1 MKRPILFFKSFIT
14 LLKHPKNMKRIT
26 LFYALVCTVWNISAQ
41 SHKDIASV
49 DSLAT
54 RVERFGTGLPQEKV
68 YLHIDNTCY
77 FVGDTIWYKAYVT
90 RSDKGW
96 LTDLSKIMYVELLTP
111 DGYLV
116 ERQQLKMEDG
126 TAHGAFTLTDSLY
139 AGYYELRAYTR
150 WMLNFGRYEHPH
162 SKYTEDMFYNKQMA
176 KDFFRDYDKLYS
188 RVFPV
193 FDHPKEAGRYAKD
206 MTLRPMRRYYKA
218 RKGKPEIDL
227 RFYPEGGH
235 LIEGTDGHVA
245 FEINDEEG
253 KHLDAELS
261 IIDSDGKEVA
271 RTRTLNRG
279 RGVFTLT
286 DMKPDEKYKARLH
299 YQGYDYEVKLPEVE
313 KEGYALHVERKDSVL
328 RMIIQGSTESK
339 EELGIQIQCNGVS
352 KAFRKLSPADMRK
365 DTVDI
370 FWASL
375 PTGVNQITVFNGEG
389 RIYAD
394 RLFFV
399 NHHDYDQPLI
409 TVEGIK
415 QEYAPF
421 EPIELR
427 MKLLRYHDADV
438 SLAVRDHATDETT
451 YDNGTMLTEMLLAS
465 EIKGLVENPGWYFEA
480 DDSLHRHALDL
491 LMMVQGWRR
500 HDWRMMAGL
509 EHTQFEF
516 LPEKIQTLS
525 GSVHQTY
532 SLLEETD
539 YGDSVY
545 IPVIDS
551 SVPIYTT
558 ARDYHLYPDM
568 YAPMAKVLTL
578 QDLYGPLIKKMKKEV
593 NVSASF
599 IQDRDIV
606 DVFQTTQKGKFY
618 MPSAVVNDNY
628 ILFLSASD
636 STKSEKYKRRIKRKG
651 FMDEQ
656 AYPKFYVKLDP
667 FFPVFPK
674 PYSYYQDAA
683 FEEKFAL
690 QDSAS
695 RESFTERKLN
705 TVTVRSKRGGL
716 RRLDHSKPALVVDA
730 YEAFNLAADYGL
742 NCGMHDWR
750 TFSRQVATA
759 FFGDMGMDR
768 HFYLQEQYDGK
779 ILDFMPEQKRESKV
793 GMSMSNAQ
801 MEKYRRLRHLDKLY
815 IYTDYVPREQGS
827 WKYSQTNQPE
837 VVIDYQ
843 LLPNDGVRPT
853 YRDRRYAAKGYSVC
867 TEFYCPDYSKKPMP
881 DVKDYRRTLY
891 WTPKVKF
898 NDKGEAVIQLYN
910 NSKKT
915 VITVEAE
922 GITTDGKPVVW
933 KSETDKTYSR

>member
-1 MKRPILFFKSFIT
+1 
-14 LLKHPKNMKRIT
+14 MKRII
-26 LFYALVCTVWNISAQ
+26 LFYALVCTVWSISAQ

-150 WMLNFGRYEHPH
+150 WMLNFGRHEHPH

-193 FDHPKEAGRYAKD
+193 FDHPKEAWRYAKD

-253 KHLDAELS
+253 KHLEAELS

-271 RTRTLNRG
+271 QTRTLNRG

-286 DMKPDEKYKARLH
+286 DMKPDDKYKARLH
-299 YQGYDYEVKLPEVE
+299 YQDYDYEVKLPEVE

-328 RMIIQGSTESK
+328 RMIIQGTTESK

-427 MKLLRYHDADV
+427 MKLLRHHDADV

-451 YDNGTMLTEMLLAS
+451 YGNGTMLTEMLLAS
-465 EIKGLVENPGWYFEA
+465 EIKGFVENPGWYFEA

-545 IPVIDS
+545 IPFIDS

-558 ARDYHLYPDM
+558 ARDYHLYPGM
-568 YAPMAKVLTL
+568 YTPMAKVLTL
-578 QDLYGPLIKKMKKEV
+578 QDLYGPLIKEMKKEV

-606 DVFQTTQKGKFY
+606 DVSQTTQKGKFY

-656 AYPKFYVKLDP
+656 AYPEFYVKLDP

-674 PYSYYQDAA
+674 PYSYYQDAT
-683 FEEKFAL
+683 FEDKIPL
-690 QDSAS
+690 QDTSSTDAFTG
-695 RESFTERKLN
+695 RELN
-705 TVTVRSKRGGL
+705 TITVRSKRGGL
-716 RRLDHSKPALVVDA
+716 RKLDHSKPALVIDA
-730 YEAFNLAADYGL
+730 YEAFNLAADHGL

-768 HFYLQEQYDGK
+768 HFYLQERYDGK
-779 ILDFMPEQKRESKV
+779 VLDFKPEHRRQSEVS
-793 GMSMSNAQ
+793 MSMSNVQ
-801 MEKYRRLRHLDKLY
+801 MGKYRRLRHLNKLY

-827 WKYSQTNQPE
+827 WKYSQTHQPD
-837 VVIDYQ
+837 VVIDYR
-843 LLPNDGVRPT
+843 LLPNDGVRPS
-853 YRDRRYAAKGYSVC
+853 YRDRRYAAKGFSLC
-867 TEFYCPDYSKKPMP
+867 TEFYSPDYSKKPLP
-881 DVKDYRRTLY
+881 DAKDYRRTLY
-891 WTPKVKF
+891 WTPKVIF
-898 NDKGEAVIQLYN
+898 DDKGEAVIHLYN

-915 VITVEAE
+915 VIAVEAE
-922 GITTDGKPVVW
+922 GITPDGKPVVW
-933 KSETDKTYSR
+933 KTDFKTP

>member
-1 MKRPILFFKSFIT
+1 
-14 LLKHPKNMKRIT
+14 MKRIT
-26 LFYALVCTVWNISAQ
+26 LFYVLVCTVWNISAQ
-41 SHKDIASV
+41 SHKDIAPV
-49 DSLAT
+49 DSLAA

-150 WMLNFGRYEHPH
+150 WMLNFGRHEHPH

-193 FDHPKEAGRYAKD
+193 FDHPKETGRYAKD

-286 DMKPDEKYKARLH
+286 DMKPDDKYKARLH
-299 YQGYDYEVKLPEVE
+299 YQDYDYEVKLPEVE

-399 NHHDYDQPLI
+399 NHHNYDQPLI

-415 QEYAPF
+415 QEYTPF
-421 EPIELR
+421 ELIELR
-427 MKLLRYHDADV
+427 MKLLRHHDADV
-438 SLAVRDHATDETT
+438 SLAIRDHATDETT

-465 EIKGLVENPGWYFEA
+465 EIKGFVETPGWYFEA

-656 AYPKFYVKLDP
+656 AYPEFYVKLDP

-674 PYSYYQDAA
+674 PYSYYQDAT
-683 FEEKFAL
+683 FEDKIPL
-690 QDSAS
+690 DT
-695 RESFTERKLN
+695 SFTDTFTGRELN

-716 RRLDHSKPALVVDA
+716 RKLDPSKPALVVDA

-742 NCGMHDWR
+742 NGGMHDWR

-768 HFYLQEQYDGK
+768 HFYLQERYDGK
-779 ILDFMPEQKRESKV
+779 VLDFKPEHRRQSEVS
-793 GMSMSNAQ
+793 MSMSNVQ
-801 MEKYRRLRHLDKLY
+801 MGKYRRLRHLDKLY

-827 WKYSQTNQPE
+827 WKYSQTHQPD
-837 VVIDYQ
+837 VVIDYR
-843 LLPNDGVRPT
+843 LLPNDGVRPS
-853 YRDRRYAAKGYSVC
+853 YRDRRYAAKGFSLC
-867 TEFYCPDYSKKPMP
+867 TEFYSPDYSKKPLP
-881 DVKDYRRTLY
+881 DAKDYRRTLY
-891 WTPKVKF
+891 WTPKVIF
-898 NDKGEAVIQLYN
+898 DDKGEAVIHLYN

-915 VITVEAE
+915 VIAVEAE
-922 GITTDGKPVVW
+922 GITPDGKPVVW
-933 KSETDKTYSR
+933 KTDFKAP

>member
-1 MKRPILFFKSFIT
+1 
-14 LLKHPKNMKRIT
+14 MKRII
-26 LFYALVCTVWNISAQ
+26 LFYALVCTVWSISAQ

-54 RVERFGTGLPQEKV
+54 HVERFGTGLPQEKV

-150 WMLNFGRYEHPH
+150 WMLNFGRHEHPH

-193 FDHPKEAGRYAKD
+193 FDHPKEAWRYAKD

-253 KHLDAELS
+253 KHLEAELS

-271 RTRTLNRG
+271 QTRTLNRG

-286 DMKPDEKYKARLH
+286 DMKPDDKYKARLH
-299 YQGYDYEVKLPEVE
+299 YQDYDYEVKLPEVE

-328 RMIIQGSTESK
+328 RMIIQGTTESK

-427 MKLLRYHDADV
+427 MKLLRHHDADV

-465 EIKGLVENPGWYFEA
+465 EIKGFVENPGWYFEA

-545 IPVIDS
+545 IPFIDS

-558 ARDYHLYPDM
+558 ARDYHLYPGM
-568 YAPMAKVLTL
+568 YTPMAKVLTL
-578 QDLYGPLIKKMKKEV
+578 QDLYGPLIKEMKKEV

-606 DVFQTTQKGKFY
+606 DVSQTTQKGKFY

-656 AYPKFYVKLDP
+656 AYPEFYVKLDP

-674 PYSYYQDAA
+674 PYSYYQDAT
-683 FEEKFAL
+683 FEDKIPL
-690 QDSAS
+690 QDTSSTDAFTG
-695 RESFTERKLN
+695 RELN
-705 TVTVRSKRGGL
+705 TITVRSKRGGL
-716 RRLDHSKPALVVDA
+716 RKLDHSKPALVIDA
-730 YEAFNLAADYGL
+730 YEAFNLAADHGL

-768 HFYLQEQYDGK
+768 HFYLQERYDGK
-779 ILDFMPEQKRESKV
+779 VLDFKPEHRRQSEVS
-793 GMSMSNAQ
+793 MSMSNVQ
-801 MEKYRRLRHLDKLY
+801 MGKYRRLRHLNKLY

-827 WKYSQTNQPE
+827 WKYSQTHQPD
-837 VVIDYQ
+837 VVIDYR
-843 LLPNDGVRPT
+843 LLPNDGVRPS
-853 YRDRRYAAKGYSVC
+853 YRDRRYAAKGFSLC
-867 TEFYCPDYSKKPMP
+867 TEFYSPDYSKKPLP
-881 DVKDYRRTLY
+881 DAKDYRRTLY
-891 WTPKVKF
+891 WTPKVIF
-898 NDKGEAVIQLYN
+898 DDKGEAVIHLYN

-915 VITVEAE
+915 VIAVEAE
-922 GITTDGKPVVW
+922 GITPDGKPVVW
-933 KSETDKTYSR
+933 KTDFKTP

>member
-1 MKRPILFFKSFIT
+1 MKKRT
-14 LLKHPKNMKRIT
+14 LIVLHYIIQ
-26 LFYALVCTVWNISAQ
+26 FSIAQISA
-41 SHKDIASV
+41 SNVYV
-49 DSLAT
+49 DSLAA

-77 FVGDTIWYKAYVT
+77 FMGDTIWYKAYVT

-162 SKYTEDMFYNKQMA
+162 SKYTEDMFYNEQMA
-176 KDFFRDYDKLYS
+176 RDFFRDYDKLYS

-193 FDHPKEAGRYAKD
+193 FDKPKEDGRYTKD
-206 MTLRPMRRYYKA
+206 MTVRPMRRYYKA

-235 LIEGTDGHVA
+235 LIAGTNGRVA
-245 FEINDEEG
+245 FEINDEEE
-253 KHLDAELS
+253 KHLEAELS
-261 IIDSDGKEVA
+261 IMDSRGKEITQ
-271 RTRTLNRG
+271 TRTLNRG

-286 DMKPDEKYKARLH
+286 DMKPNEEYKARLH
-299 YQGYDYEVKLPEVE
+299 YQGYDYEVKLPKVE

-328 RMIIQGSTESK
+328 RMIIQGATESK

-352 KAFRKLSPADMRK
+352 KAVRKLPPNATGK
-365 DTVDI
+365 DTIDI
-370 FWASL
+370 YWASL
-375 PTGVNQITVFNGEG
+375 PTGVNQITLFNAEG
-389 RIYAD
+389 RVYAD

-399 NHHDYDQPLI
+399 NHHDYDQPLVN
-409 TVEGIK
+409 VEGIK

-427 MKLLRYHDADV
+427 MKLLRHQDADI
-438 SLAVRDHATDETT
+438 SLAIRDHATDETT

-465 EIKGLVENPGWYFEA
+465 EIKGFVENPGWYFEA
-480 DDSLHRHALDL
+480 DDSLHRQALDL

-500 HDWRMMAGL
+500 HDWKMMAGT
-509 EHTQFEF
+509 EKTQFEF
-516 LPEKIQTLS
+516 LPEKIQTLC
-525 GSVHQTY
+525 GSVYKTY
-532 SLLEETD
+532 SQHVNYKTSLSKPE
-539 YGDSVY
+539 
-545 IPVIDS
+545 
-551 SVPIYTT
+551 
-558 ARDYHLYPDM
+558 
-568 YAPMAKVLTL
+568 
-578 QDLYGPLIKKMKKEV
+578 KEV
-593 NVSASF
+593 KVSASF
-599 IQDRDIV
+599 IQNDKIV
-606 DVFQTTQKGKFY
+606 EASQTTTKGNFY
-618 MPSAVVNDNY
+618 MPSAVISENY
-628 ILFLSASD
+628 ILFLNATD
-636 STKSEKYKRRIKRKG
+636 TTKSKKHRIRMRKKG

-656 AYPKFYVKLDP
+656 AYPEFYVKLNP

-716 RRLDHSKPALVVDA
+716 RKLDLGKPTLVVDA

-742 NCGMHDWR
+742 IPGMFTPR
-750 TFSRQVATA
+750 AFSRQIATA
-759 FFGDMGMDR
+759 YIGDMGMYR
-768 HFYLQEQYDGK
+768 HYYIEVRLDGK
-779 ILDFMPEQKRESKV
+779 QATTRPEYKIPHVEILSNAQ
-793 GMSMSNAQ
+793 MSMSNTR
-801 MEKYRRLRHLDKLY
+801 MKKYRRLRHLDKLY

-837 VVIDYQ
+837 VVIDYR

-867 TEFYCPDYSKKPMP
+867 TEFYSPDYSKKPMP
-881 DVKDYRRTLY
+881 DTKDYRRTLY

-898 NDKGEAVIQLYN
+898 NNKGEAVIRLYN

-915 VITVEAE
+915 VIAVEAE

-933 KSETDKTYSR
+933 KSETDKNEL

>member
-1 MKRPILFFKSFIT
+1 MKKRT
-14 LLKHPKNMKRIT
+14 LIVLHYIIQ
-26 LFYALVCTVWNISAQ
+26 FSIAQISA
-41 SHKDIASV
+41 SNVYV
-49 DSLAT
+49 DSLAA

-77 FVGDTIWYKAYVT
+77 FMGDTIWYKAYVT

-162 SKYTEDMFYNKQMA
+162 SKYTEDMFYNEQMA
-176 KDFFRDYDKLYS
+176 RDFFRDYDKLYS

-193 FDHPKEAGRYAKD
+193 FDKPKEDGRYTKD
-206 MTLRPMRRYYKA
+206 MTVRPMRRYYKA

-235 LIEGTDGHVA
+235 LIAGTNGRVA
-245 FEINDEEG
+245 FEINDEEE
-253 KHLDAELS
+253 KHLEAELS
-261 IIDSDGKEVA
+261 IMDSRGKEITQ
-271 RTRTLNRG
+271 TRTLNRG

-286 DMKPDEKYKARLH
+286 DMKPNEECKARLH
-299 YQGYDYEVKLPEVE
+299 YQGYDYEVKLPKVE

-328 RMIIQGSTESK
+328 RMIIQGATESK

-352 KAFRKLSPADMRK
+352 KAVRKLPPNATGK
-365 DTVDI
+365 DTIDI
-370 FWASL
+370 YWASL
-375 PTGVNQITVFNGEG
+375 PTGVNQITLFNAEG
-389 RIYAD
+389 RVYAD

-399 NHHDYDQPLI
+399 NHHDYDQPLVN
-409 TVEGIK
+409 VEGIK

-427 MKLLRYHDADV
+427 MKLLRHQDADI
-438 SLAVRDHATDETT
+438 SLAIRDHATDETT

-465 EIKGLVENPGWYFEA
+465 EIKGFVENPGWYFEA
-480 DDSLHRHALDL
+480 DDSLHRQALDL

-500 HDWRMMAGL
+500 HDWKMMAGT
-509 EHTQFEF
+509 EKTQFEF
-516 LPEKIQTLS
+516 LPEKIQTLC
-525 GSVHQTY
+525 GSVYKTY
-532 SLLEETD
+532 SQHVNYKTSLSKPE
-539 YGDSVY
+539 
-545 IPVIDS
+545 
-551 SVPIYTT
+551 
-558 ARDYHLYPDM
+558 
-568 YAPMAKVLTL
+568 
-578 QDLYGPLIKKMKKEV
+578 KEV
-593 NVSASF
+593 KVSASF
-599 IQDRDIV
+599 IQNDKIV
-606 DVFQTTQKGKFY
+606 EASQTTTKGNFY
-618 MPSAVVNDNY
+618 MPSAVISENY
-628 ILFLSASD
+628 ILFLNATD
-636 STKSEKYKRRIKRKG
+636 TTKSKKHRIRMRKKG

-656 AYPKFYVKLDP
+656 AYPEFYVKLNP

-716 RRLDHSKPALVVDA
+716 RKLDLGKPTLVVDA

-742 NCGMHDWR
+742 IPGMFTPR
-750 TFSRQVATA
+750 AFSRQIATA
-759 FFGDMGMDR
+759 YIGDMGMYR
-768 HFYLQEQYDGK
+768 HYYIEVRLDGK
-779 ILDFMPEQKRESKV
+779 QATTRPEYKIPHVEILSNAQ
-793 GMSMSNAQ
+793 MSMSNTR
-801 MEKYRRLRHLDKLY
+801 MKKYRRLRHLDKLY

-827 WKYSQTNQPE
+827 WKYNQTNQPE
-837 VVIDYQ
+837 VVIDYR

-867 TEFYCPDYSKKPMP
+867 TEFYSPDYSKKPMP
-881 DVKDYRRTLY
+881 DTKDYRRTLY

-898 NDKGEAVIQLYN
+898 NNKGEAVIRLYN

-915 VITVEAE
+915 VIAVEAE

-933 KSETDKTYSR
+933 KSETDKNEL

>member
-1 MKRPILFFKSFIT
+1 MNFINPRFLF
-14 LLKHPKNMKRIT
+14 LLIAIISTCNAGQAQNKKDSNQIH
-26 LFYALVCTVWNISAQ
+26 NIA
-41 SHKDIASV
+41 A
-49 DSLAT
+49 

-77 FVGDTIWYKAYVT
+77 FVGDTVWYKAYVT

-162 SKYTEDMFYNKQMA
+162 SKYTEDMFYNEQMA
-176 KDFFRDYDKLYS
+176 RDFFRDYDKLYS

-193 FDHPKEAGRYAKD
+193 FDKPKEDGRYTKD
-206 MTLRPMRRYYKA
+206 MTVRPMRRYYKA

-235 LIEGTDGHVA
+235 LIAGTNGRVA

-253 KHLDAELS
+253 KHLEAELS
-261 IIDSDGKEVA
+261 IMDSRGKEIT

-286 DMKPDEKYKARLH
+286 DMKPNEEYKARLH
-299 YQGYDYEVKLPEVE
+299 YQGYDYEVKLPKVE

-328 RMIIQGSTESK
+328 RMIIQGTNENK
-339 EELGIQIQCNGVS
+339 EVLGIQIQCNGVS
-352 KAFRKLSPADMRK
+352 KAVRKLSSGINGK
-365 DTVDI
+365 DTVDVY
-370 FWASL
+370 WASL
-375 PTGVNQITVFNGEG
+375 PTGVNQITLFNAEG

-399 NHHDYDQPLI
+399 NHHDYDQPPI
-409 TVEGIK
+409 NVEGIK

-427 MKLLRYHDADV
+427 MKLRQHHDADV

-465 EIKGLVENPGWYFEA
+465 EIKGFVENPGWYFET
-480 DDSLHRHALDL
+480 DDSLHRQALDL

-500 HDWRMMAGL
+500 HDWKMMAGTKK
-509 EHTQFEF
+509 TQFEF
-516 LPEKIQTLS
+516 LPEKIQTLC

-532 SLLEETD
+532 SLLEETN
-539 YGDSVY
+539 YYDSVY
-545 IPVIDS
+545 IAIFDTTAS
-551 SVPIYTT
+551 IYTT
-558 ARDYHLYPDM
+558 AQDYSKKRGI
-568 YAPMAKVLTL
+568 APALAKVLNL

-606 DVFQTTQKGKFY
+606 DVSQTTQNGKFY

-628 ILFLSASD
+628 VLFLSASD
-636 STKSEKYKRRIKRKG
+636 STKSEKYKRRRKRKG

-656 AYPKFYVKLDP
+656 AYPEFYVKLDP

-674 PYSYYQDAA
+674 PYSYYQDAT
-683 FEEKFAL
+683 FEEKFTL

-705 TVTVRSKRGGL
+705 AVTVRSKRGGL
-716 RRLDHSKPALVVDA
+716 RKLDHSKPALVVDA

-750 TFSRQVATA
+750 TFSRQVATV

-779 ILDFMPEQKRESKV
+779 VLDFMPEQKRESEA
-793 GMSMSNAQ
+793 GMSMSNAR
-801 MEKYRRLRHLDKLY
+801 MKKYRRLRHLDKLY

-837 VVIDYQ
+837 VVIDYR

-898 NDKGEAVIQLYN
+898 NDKGEAVIRLYN

-915 VITVEAE
+915 VIAVEAE

-933 KSETDKTYSR
+933 KSETDNTYSR

>member
-1 MKRPILFFKSFIT
+1 
-14 LLKHPKNMKRIT
+14 MKRII
-26 LFYALVCTVWNISAQ
+26 LFYALVCTVWSISAQ

-150 WMLNFGRYEHPH
+150 WMLNFGRHEHPH

-193 FDHPKEAGRYAKD
+193 FDHPKEAWRYAKD

-253 KHLDAELS
+253 KHLEAELS

-271 RTRTLNRG
+271 QTRTLNRG

-286 DMKPDEKYKARLH
+286 DMKPDDKYKARLH
-299 YQGYDYEVKLPEVE
+299 YQDYDYEVKLPEVE

-328 RMIIQGSTESK
+328 RMIIQGTTESK

-427 MKLLRYHDADV
+427 MKLLRHHDADV

-695 RESFTERKLN
+695 RESFLQ
-705 TVTVRSKRGGL
+705 
-716 RRLDHSKPALVVDA
+716 KPLKKAMIKNMA
-730 YEAFNLAADYGL
+730 KTP
-742 NCGMHDWR
+742 CRCTSGMHDWR

>member
-1 MKRPILFFKSFIT
+1 MKKRT
-14 LLKHPKNMKRIT
+14 LIVLHYIIQ
-26 LFYALVCTVWNISAQ
+26 FSIAQISA
-41 SHKDIASV
+41 SNVYV
-49 DSLAT
+49 DSLAA

-162 SKYTEDMFYNKQMA
+162 SKYTEDMFYNEQMA
-176 KDFFRDYDKLYS
+176 RDFFRDYDKLYS

-193 FDHPKEAGRYAKD
+193 FDKPKEDGRYTKD
-206 MTLRPMRRYYKA
+206 MTVRPMRRYYKA

-235 LIEGTDGHVA
+235 LIAGTNGRVA

-253 KHLDAELS
+253 KHLEAELS
-261 IIDSDGKEVA
+261 IMDSRGKEIT

-286 DMKPDEKYKARLH
+286 DMKPNEEYKARLH
-299 YQGYDYEVKLPEVE
+299 YQGYDYEVKLPKVE

-328 RMIIQGSTESK
+328 RMIIQGATESK

-352 KAFRKLSPADMRK
+352 KAVRKLSPRNNGK
-365 DTVDI
+365 DTVDVY
-370 FWASL
+370 WASL
-375 PTGVNQITVFNGEG
+375 PTGVNQITLFNAEG

-409 TVEGIK
+409 NVEGIK

-427 MKLLRYHDADV
+427 MKLLRHQDADI
-438 SLAVRDHATDETT
+438 SLAIRDHATDETT

-465 EIKGLVENPGWYFEA
+465 EIKGFVENPGWYFEA
-480 DDSLHRHALDL
+480 DDSLHRQALDL

-500 HDWRMMAGL
+500 HDWKMMAGA
-509 EHTQFEF
+509 EKTQFEF
-516 LPEKIQTLS
+516 LPEKIQTLC
-525 GSVHQTY
+525 GSVYKTHSQHVNYKT
-532 SLLEETD
+532 SLSKPE
-539 YGDSVY
+539 
-545 IPVIDS
+545 
-551 SVPIYTT
+551 
-558 ARDYHLYPDM
+558 
-568 YAPMAKVLTL
+568 
-578 QDLYGPLIKKMKKEV
+578 KEV
-593 NVSASF
+593 KVSASF
-599 IQDRDIV
+599 IQNDKIV
-606 DVFQTTQKGKFY
+606 EASQTTTKGNFY
-618 MPSAVVNDNY
+618 MPSAVISENY
-628 ILFLSASD
+628 ILFLNATD
-636 STKSEKYKRRIKRKG
+636 TTKSKKHRIRMRKKG

-656 AYPKFYVKLDP
+656 SYPEFYVKLNP

-716 RRLDHSKPALVVDA
+716 RKLDLGKPTLVVDA

-742 NCGMHDWR
+742 IPGMFTPR
-750 TFSRQVATA
+750 AFSRQIATA
-759 FFGDMGMDR
+759 YIGDMGMYR
-768 HFYLQEQYDGK
+768 HYYIEVRLDGK
-779 ILDFMPEQKRESKV
+779 QATTRPEYKIPHVEILSNAQ
-793 GMSMSNAQ
+793 MSMSNAR
-801 MEKYRRLRHLDKLY
+801 MKKYRRLRHLDKLY

-837 VVIDYQ
+837 VVIDYR

-867 TEFYCPDYSKKPMP
+867 TEFYSPDYSKKPMP
-881 DVKDYRRTLY
+881 DTKDYRRTLY

-898 NDKGEAVIQLYN
+898 NNKGEAVIRLYN

-915 VITVEAE
+915 VIAVEAE
-922 GITTDGKPVVW
+922 GIITDGKPVVW
-933 KSETDKTYSR
+933 KSETDNTYPR

>member
-1 MKRPILFFKSFIT
+1 MRLPRLKTQKMYIKILSSF
-14 LLKHPKNMKRIT
+14 LSIT
-26 LFYALVCTVWNISAQ
+26 LFCNKGHTQTIS
-41 SHKDIASV
+41 KIDT
-49 DSLAT
+49 LAA
-54 RVERFGTGLPQEKV
+54 RVERFGTGLPQEKA

-150 WMLNFGRYEHPH
+150 WMLNFGRHEHPH
-162 SKYTEDMFYNKQMA
+162 SKYTENMFYNKQMA

-193 FDHPKEAGRYAKD
+193 FDHPKETGRYAKD

-271 RTRTLNRG
+271 QTRTLNRG

-286 DMKPDEKYKARLH
+286 DMKPDDKYKARLH
-299 YQGYDYEVKLPEVE
+299 YQDYDYEVKLPEVE

-328 RMIIQGSTESK
+328 RMIIQGTTESK

-399 NHHDYDQPLI
+399 NHHDYNQPLI

-415 QEYAPF
+415 QEYTPF
-421 EPIELR
+421 ELIELR
-427 MKLLRYHDADV
+427 MKLLRHHDADV
-438 SLAVRDHATDETT
+438 SLAIRDHATDETT

-465 EIKGLVENPGWYFEA
+465 EIKGFVENPGWYFEA

-545 IPVIDS
+545 IPFIDS

-636 STKSEKYKRRIKRKG
+636 STKSEKYKRRIKKKG

-656 AYPKFYVKLDP
+656 AYPEFYVKLDP

-683 FEEKFAL
+683 FEDKIPL
-690 QDSAS
+690 QDTSSTDAFTG
-695 RESFTERKLN
+695 RELN

-716 RRLDHSKPALVVDA
+716 RKLDPSKPALVVDA

-742 NCGMHDWR
+742 NGGMHDWR

-768 HFYLQEQYDGK
+768 HFYLQERYDGK
-779 ILDFMPEQKRESKV
+779 ELDFKPEHRRQSEVS
-793 GMSMSNAQ
+793 MSMSNVQ
-801 MEKYRRLRHLDKLY
+801 MGKYRRLRHLDKLY

-827 WKYSQTNQPE
+827 WKYSQTHQPD
-837 VVIDYQ
+837 VVIDYR
-843 LLPNDGVRPT
+843 LLPNDGVRPS
-853 YRDRRYAAKGYSVC
+853 YRDRRYAAKGFSLC
-867 TEFYCPDYSKKPMP
+867 TEFYSPDYSKKPLP
-881 DVKDYRRTLY
+881 DAKDYRRTLY
-891 WTPKVKF
+891 WTPKVIF
-898 NDKGEAVIQLYN
+898 DDKGEAVIHLYN

-915 VITVEAE
+915 VIAVEAE
-922 GITTDGKPVVW
+922 GITPDGKPVVW
-933 KSETDKTYSR
+933 KTDFKAP

>member
-1 MKRPILFFKSFIT
+1 MKKRT
-14 LLKHPKNMKRIT
+14 LIVLHYIIQ
-26 LFYALVCTVWNISAQ
+26 FSIAQISA
-41 SHKDIASV
+41 SNVYV
-49 DSLAT
+49 DSLAA

-162 SKYTEDMFYNKQMA
+162 SKYTEDMFYNEQMA
-176 KDFFRDYDKLYS
+176 RDFFRDYDKLYS

-193 FDHPKEAGRYAKD
+193 FDKPKEDGRYTKD
-206 MTLRPMRRYYKA
+206 MTVRPMRRYYKA

-235 LIEGTDGHVA
+235 LIAGTNGRVA

-253 KHLDAELS
+253 KHLEAELS
-261 IIDSDGKEVA
+261 IMDSRGKEIT

-286 DMKPDEKYKARLH
+286 DMKPNEEYKARLH
-299 YQGYDYEVKLPEVE
+299 YQGYDYEVKLPKVE

-328 RMIIQGSTESK
+328 RMIIQGATESK

-352 KAFRKLSPADMRK
+352 KAVRKLSPRNNGK
-365 DTVDI
+365 DTVDVY
-370 FWASL
+370 WASL
-375 PTGVNQITVFNGEG
+375 PTGVNQITLFNAEG

-409 TVEGIK
+409 NVEGIK

-427 MKLLRYHDADV
+427 MKLLRHQDADI
-438 SLAVRDHATDETT
+438 SLAIRDHATDETT

-465 EIKGLVENPGWYFEA
+465 EIKGFVENPGWYFEA
-480 DDSLHRHALDL
+480 DDSLHRQALDL

-500 HDWRMMAGL
+500 HDWKMMAGA
-509 EHTQFEF
+509 EKTQFEF
-516 LPEKIQTLS
+516 LPEKIQTLC
-525 GSVHQTY
+525 GSVYKTHSQHVNYKT
-532 SLLEETD
+532 SLSKPE
-539 YGDSVY
+539 
-545 IPVIDS
+545 
-551 SVPIYTT
+551 
-558 ARDYHLYPDM
+558 
-568 YAPMAKVLTL
+568 
-578 QDLYGPLIKKMKKEV
+578 KEV
-593 NVSASF
+593 KVSASF
-599 IQDRDIV
+599 IQNDKIV
-606 DVFQTTQKGKFY
+606 EASQTTTKGNFY
-618 MPSAVVNDNY
+618 MPSAVISENY
-628 ILFLSASD
+628 ILFLNATD
-636 STKSEKYKRRIKRKG
+636 TTKSKKHRIRMRKKG

-656 AYPKFYVKLDP
+656 SYPEFYVKLNP

-716 RRLDHSKPALVVDA
+716 RKLDLGKPTLVVDA

-742 NCGMHDWR
+742 IPGMFTPR
-750 TFSRQVATA
+750 AFSRQIATA
-759 FFGDMGMDR
+759 YIGDMGMYR
-768 HFYLQEQYDGK
+768 HYYIEVRLDGK
-779 ILDFMPEQKRESKV
+779 QATTRPEYKIPHVEILSNAQ
-793 GMSMSNAQ
+793 MSMSNAR
-801 MEKYRRLRHLDKLY
+801 MKKYRRLRHLDKLY

-837 VVIDYQ
+837 VVIDYR

-867 TEFYCPDYSKKPMP
+867 TEFYSPDYSKKPMP
-881 DVKDYRRTLY
+881 DTKDYRRTLY

-898 NDKGEAVIQLYN
+898 NNKGEAVIRLYN

-915 VITVEAE
+915 VIAVEAE
-922 GITTDGKPVVW
+922 GIITDGKPVVW
-933 KSETDKTYSR
+933 KSETDKNEL

>member
-1 MKRPILFFKSFIT
+1 MKKRT
-14 LLKHPKNMKRIT
+14 LIVLHYIIQ
-26 LFYALVCTVWNISAQ
+26 FSIAQISA
-41 SHKDIASV
+41 SNVYV
-49 DSLAT
+49 DSLAA

-77 FVGDTIWYKAYVT
+77 FMGDTIWYKAYVT

-162 SKYTEDMFYNKQMA
+162 SKYTEDMFYNEQMA
-176 KDFFRDYDKLYS
+176 RDFFRDYDKLYS

-193 FDHPKEAGRYAKD
+193 FDKPKEDGRYTKD
-206 MTLRPMRRYYKA
+206 MTVRPMRRYYKA

-235 LIEGTDGHVA
+235 LIAGTNGRVA

-253 KHLDAELS
+253 KHLEAELS
-261 IIDSDGKEVA
+261 IMDSRGKEIT

-286 DMKPDEKYKARLH
+286 DMKPNEEYKARLH
-299 YQGYDYEVKLPEVE
+299 YQGYDYEVKLPKVE

-328 RMIIQGSTESK
+328 RMIIQGATESK

-352 KAFRKLSPADMRK
+352 KAVRKLPPNATGK
-365 DTVDI
+365 DTIDI
-370 FWASL
+370 YWASL
-375 PTGVNQITVFNGEG
+375 PTGVNQITLFNAEG
-389 RIYAD
+389 RVYAD

-399 NHHDYDQPLI
+399 NHHDYDQPLVN
-409 TVEGIK
+409 VEGIK

-427 MKLLRYHDADV
+427 MKLLRHHDADV
-438 SLAVRDHATDETT
+438 SLTVRDHATDETT

-465 EIKGLVENPGWYFEA
+465 EIKGFVENPGWYFEA
-480 DDSLHRHALDL
+480 DDSLHRQALDL

-500 HDWRMMAGL
+500 HDWKMMAGA
-509 EHTQFEF
+509 EKTQFEF
-516 LPEKIQTLS
+516 LPEKIQTLC
-525 GSVHQTY
+525 GSVYKTHSQHVNYKT
-532 SLLEETD
+532 SLSKPE
-539 YGDSVY
+539 
-545 IPVIDS
+545 
-551 SVPIYTT
+551 
-558 ARDYHLYPDM
+558 
-568 YAPMAKVLTL
+568 
-578 QDLYGPLIKKMKKEV
+578 KEV
-593 NVSASF
+593 KVSASF
-599 IQDRDIV
+599 IQNDKIV
-606 DVFQTTQKGKFY
+606 EASQTTTKGNFY
-618 MPSAVVNDNY
+618 MPSAVISENY
-628 ILFLSASD
+628 ILFLNATD
-636 STKSEKYKRRIKRKG
+636 TTKSKKHRIRMRKKG

-656 AYPKFYVKLDP
+656 AYPEFYVKLNP

-674 PYSYYQDAA
+674 PYCYYRDAA
-683 FEEKFAL
+683 FEEKFPI
-690 QDSAS
+690 QDSISADS
-695 RESFTERKLN
+695 STDRILN
-705 TVTVRSKRGGL
+705 TIIVRSKRGGL
-716 RRLDHSKPALVVDA
+716 RKLDLGKPTLVIDA

-742 NCGMHDWR
+742 IPGMFTPR
-750 TFSRQVATA
+750 AFSRQIATA
-759 FFGDMGMDR
+759 YIGDMGMYR
-768 HFYLQEQYDGK
+768 HYYIEVRLDGK
-779 ILDFMPEQKRESKV
+779 QATTRPEYKIPHVEILSNAQ
-793 GMSMSNAQ
+793 MSMSNAQ
-801 MEKYRRLRHLDKLY
+801 MKKYHRLRHLDKLY

-827 WKYSQTNQPE
+827 WKYSQANQPE
-837 VVIDYQ
+837 VVIDYR

-867 TEFYCPDYSKKPMP
+867 TEFYSPDYSKKPMP
-881 DVKDYRRTLY
+881 DAKDYRRTLY

-898 NDKGEAVIQLYN
+898 NNKGEAVIRLYN

-915 VITVEAE
+915 VIAVEAE

-933 KSETDKTYSR
+933 KSETDKNEL

>member
-1 MKRPILFFKSFIT
+1 
-14 LLKHPKNMKRIT
+14 MKRII
-26 LFYALVCTVWNISAQ
+26 LFYALVCTVWSISAQ

-150 WMLNFGRYEHPH
+150 WMLNFGRHEHPH

-193 FDHPKEAGRYAKD
+193 FDHPKEAWRYAKD

-253 KHLDAELS
+253 KHLEAELS

-271 RTRTLNRG
+271 QTRTLNRG

-286 DMKPDEKYKARLH
+286 DMKPDDKYKARLH
-299 YQGYDYEVKLPEVE
+299 YQDYDYEVKLPEVE

-328 RMIIQGSTESK
+328 RMIIQGTTESK

-427 MKLLRYHDADV
+427 MKLLRHHDADV

-465 EIKGLVENPGWYFEA
+465 EIKGFVENPGWYFEA

-532 SLLEETD
+532 SLLKETD

-545 IPVIDS
+545 IPFIDS

-558 ARDYHLYPDM
+558 ARDYHLYPGM
-568 YAPMAKVLTL
+568 YTPMAKVLTL
-578 QDLYGPLIKKMKKEV
+578 QDLYGPLIKEMKKEV

-606 DVFQTTQKGKFY
+606 DVSQTTQKGKFY

-656 AYPKFYVKLDP
+656 AYPEFYVKLDP

-674 PYSYYQDAA
+674 PYSYYQDAT
-683 FEEKFAL
+683 FEDKIPL
-690 QDSAS
+690 QDTSSTDAFTG
-695 RESFTERKLN
+695 RELN
-705 TVTVRSKRGGL
+705 TITVRSKRGGL
-716 RRLDHSKPALVVDA
+716 RKLDHSKPALVIDA
-730 YEAFNLAADYGL
+730 YEAFNLAADHGL

-768 HFYLQEQYDGK
+768 HFYLQERYDGK
-779 ILDFMPEQKRESKV
+779 VLDFKPEHRRQSEVS
-793 GMSMSNAQ
+793 MSMSNVQ
-801 MEKYRRLRHLDKLY
+801 MGKYRRLRHLNKLY

-827 WKYSQTNQPE
+827 WKYSQTHQPD
-837 VVIDYQ
+837 VVIDYR
-843 LLPNDGVRPT
+843 LLPNDGVRPS
-853 YRDRRYAAKGYSVC
+853 YRDRRYAAKGFSLC
-867 TEFYCPDYSKKPMP
+867 TEFYSPDYSKKPLP
-881 DVKDYRRTLY
+881 DAKDYRRTLY
-891 WTPKVKF
+891 WTPKVIF
-898 NDKGEAVIQLYN
+898 DDKGEAVIHLYN

-915 VITVEAE
+915 VIAVEAE
-922 GITTDGKPVVW
+922 GITPDGKPVVW
-933 KSETDKTYSR
+933 KTDFKTP

>member
-1 MKRPILFFKSFIT
+1 
-14 LLKHPKNMKRIT
+14 MKRIT

-49 DSLAT
+49 DSLAA
-54 RVERFGTGLPQEKV
+54 RVERFGTGLPQEKA

-116 ERQQLKMEDG
+116 ERQQLRMEDG

-150 WMLNFGRYEHPH
+150 WMLNFGRHEHPH

-193 FDHPKEAGRYAKD
+193 FDHPKESGRYPKD

-299 YQGYDYEVKLPEVE
+299 YQGYDYEVKLPEAE

-409 TVEGIK
+409 NIEGIK
-415 QEYAPF
+415 QEYTPF
-421 EPIELR
+421 ELIELR
-427 MKLLRYHDADV
+427 MKLFRHHDADV

-451 YDNGTMLTEMLLAS
+451 YDNGTILTEMLLAS
-465 EIKGLVENPGWYFEA
+465 EIKGFVENPGWYFEA

-545 IPVIDS
+545 IPFIDS

-568 YAPMAKVLTL
+568 YTPVAKVLTL
-578 QDLYGPLIKKMKKEV
+578 QDLYGPLIKEMKKEV

-606 DVFQTTQKGKFY
+606 DVSQTTQKGKFY

-636 STKSEKYKRRIKRKG
+636 STKSEKYKRRIKKKG

-656 AYPKFYVKLDP
+656 AYPEFYVKLDP

-674 PYSYYQDAA
+674 PYSYYQDATFEDKIPLDTSSTDA
-683 FEEKFAL
+683 FTG
-690 QDSAS
+690 
-695 RESFTERKLN
+695 RELN

-716 RRLDHSKPALVVDA
+716 RKLDPSKPALVVDA

-742 NCGMHDWR
+742 NGGMHDWR

-768 HFYLQEQYDGK
+768 HFYLQERYDGK
-779 ILDFMPEQKRESKV
+779 VLDFKPEHRRQSEVS
-793 GMSMSNAQ
+793 MSMSNVQ
-801 MEKYRRLRHLDKLY
+801 MGKYRRLRHLNKLY

-827 WKYSQTNQPE
+827 WKYSQTHQPD
-837 VVIDYQ
+837 VVIDYR
-843 LLPNDGVRPT
+843 LLPNDGVRPS
-853 YRDRRYAAKGYSVC
+853 YRDRRYAAKGFSLC
-867 TEFYCPDYSKKPMP
+867 TEFYSPDYSKKPLP
-881 DVKDYRRTLY
+881 DAKDYRRTLY
-891 WTPKVKF
+891 WTPKVIF
-898 NDKGEAVIQLYN
+898 DDKGEAVIHLYN

-915 VITVEAE
+915 VIAVEAE
-922 GITTDGKPVVW
+922 GITPDGKPVVW
-933 KSETDKTYSR
+933 KTDFKAP

>member
-1 MKRPILFFKSFIT
+1 
-14 LLKHPKNMKRIT
+14 MKRIT

-54 RVERFGTGLPQEKV
+54 RVKRFGTGLPQEKV

-90 RSDKGW
+90 RSDKGR

-150 WMLNFGRYEHPH
+150 WMLNFGRHEHPH

-193 FDHPKEAGRYAKD
+193 FDHPKESGRYPKD

-235 LIEGTDGHVA
+235 LIEGTDGHVV

-261 IIDSDGKEVA
+261 IIDSDGKEIT
-271 RTRTLNRG
+271 RTRILNRG

-286 DMKPDEKYKARLH
+286 DMKPNEEYKARLH

-409 TVEGIK
+409 NIEGIK
-415 QEYAPF
+415 QEYTPF
-421 EPIELR
+421 ELIELR
-427 MKLLRYHDADV
+427 MKLLRHHDADV
-438 SLAVRDHATDETT
+438 SLAIRDHATDETT

-465 EIKGLVENPGWYFEA
+465 EIKGFVENPGWYFEA
-480 DDSLHRHALDL
+480 DDSLHLHALDL

-545 IPVIDS
+545 IPFIDS

-578 QDLYGPLIKKMKKEV
+578 QDLYGPLIKEMKKEV

-656 AYPKFYVKLDP
+656 AYPEFYVKLDP

-674 PYSYYQDAA
+674 PYSYYQDAT
-683 FEEKFAL
+683 FEDKIPL
-690 QDSAS
+690 DT
-695 RESFTERKLN
+695 SFTDAFTGRELN

-716 RRLDHSKPALVVDA
+716 RKLDSSKPALVVDA

-742 NCGMHDWR
+742 NGGMHDWR

-768 HFYLQEQYDGK
+768 HFYLQERYDGK
-779 ILDFMPEQKRESKV
+779 VLDFKPEHRRQSEVS
-793 GMSMSNAQ
+793 MSMSNVQ
-801 MEKYRRLRHLDKLY
+801 MGKYRRLRHLNKLY

-827 WKYSQTNQPE
+827 WKYSQTHQPD
-837 VVIDYQ
+837 VVIDYR
-843 LLPNDGVRPT
+843 LLPNDGVRPS
-853 YRDRRYAAKGYSVC
+853 YRDRRYAAKGFSLY
-867 TEFYCPDYSKKPMP
+867 TEFYSPDYSKKPLP
-881 DVKDYRRTLY
+881 DAKDYRRTLY
-891 WTPKVKF
+891 WTPKVIF
-898 NDKGEAVIQLYN
+898 DDKGEAVIHLYN

-915 VITVEAE
+915 VIAVEAE
-922 GITTDGKPVVW
+922 GITPDGKPVVW
-933 KSETDKTYSR
+933 KTDFKAP

>member
-1 MKRPILFFKSFIT
+1 
-14 LLKHPKNMKRIT
+14 
-26 LFYALVCTVWNISAQ
+26 
-41 SHKDIASV
+41 
-49 DSLAT
+49 
-54 RVERFGTGLPQEKV
+54 
-68 YLHIDNTCY
+68 
-77 FVGDTIWYKAYVT
+77 
-90 RSDKGW
+90 
-96 LTDLSKIMYVELLTP
+96 
-111 DGYLV
+111 
-116 ERQQLKMEDG
+116 
-126 TAHGAFTLTDSLY
+126 
-139 AGYYELRAYTR
+139 
-150 WMLNFGRYEHPH
+150 
-162 SKYTEDMFYNKQMA
+162 
-176 KDFFRDYDKLYS
+176 
-188 RVFPV
+188 
-193 FDHPKEAGRYAKD
+193 
-206 MTLRPMRRYYKA
+206 
-218 RKGKPEIDL
+218 
-227 RFYPEGGH
+227 
-235 LIEGTDGHVA
+235 
-245 FEINDEEG
+245 
-253 KHLDAELS
+253 
-261 IIDSDGKEVA
+261 
-271 RTRTLNRG
+271 
-279 RGVFTLT
+279 
-286 DMKPDEKYKARLH
+286 
-299 YQGYDYEVKLPEVE
+299 
-313 KEGYALHVERKDSVL
+313 
-328 RMIIQGSTESK
+328 
-339 EELGIQIQCNGVS
+339 
-352 KAFRKLSPADMRK
+352 
-365 DTVDI
+365 
-370 FWASL
+370 
-375 PTGVNQITVFNGEG
+375 
-389 RIYAD
+389 
-394 RLFFV
+394 
-399 NHHDYDQPLI
+399 
-409 TVEGIK
+409 
-415 QEYAPF
+415 
-421 EPIELR
+421 
-427 MKLLRYHDADV
+427 
-438 SLAVRDHATDETT
+438 
-451 YDNGTMLTEMLLAS
+451 
-465 EIKGLVENPGWYFEA
+465 
-480 DDSLHRHALDL
+480 
-491 LMMVQGWRR
+491 
-500 HDWRMMAGL
+500 
-509 EHTQFEF
+509 
-516 LPEKIQTLS
+516 
-525 GSVHQTY
+525 
-532 SLLEETD
+532 
-539 YGDSVY
+539 
-545 IPVIDS
+545 
-551 SVPIYTT
+551 
-558 ARDYHLYPDM
+558 
-568 YAPMAKVLTL
+568 
-578 QDLYGPLIKKMKKEV
+578 
-593 NVSASF
+593 
-599 IQDRDIV
+599 
-606 DVFQTTQKGKFY
+606 

>member
-1 MKRPILFFKSFIT
+1 
-14 LLKHPKNMKRIT
+14 MKRIT

-193 FDHPKEAGRYAKD
+193 FDHPKKAGRYAKD

-286 DMKPDEKYKARLH
+286 DMKPDDKYKARLH

-328 RMIIQGSTESK
+328 RMIIQGTTESK

-409 TVEGIK
+409 NVEGIK

-427 MKLLRYHDADV
+427 MKLLRHHDADV

-465 EIKGLVENPGWYFEA
+465 EIKGFVENPGWYFEA
-480 DDSLHRHALDL
+480 DDSLHLHALDL

-500 HDWRMMAGL
+500 HDWHMMAGL

-545 IPVIDS
+545 IPFIDS

-578 QDLYGPLIKKMKKEV
+578 QDLYGPLIKEMKKEV

-606 DVFQTTQKGKFY
+606 DVSQTTQKGKFY

-636 STKSEKYKRRIKRKG
+636 STKSEKYKRRIKKKG

-656 AYPKFYVKLDP
+656 AYPEFYVKLDP

-674 PYSYYQDAA
+674 PYSYYQDATFEDKIPLDTSSTDA
-683 FEEKFAL
+683 FTG
-690 QDSAS
+690 
-695 RESFTERKLN
+695 RELN

-716 RRLDHSKPALVVDA
+716 RKLDPSKPALVVDA

-742 NCGMHDWR
+742 NGGMHDWR

-768 HFYLQEQYDGK
+768 HFYLQERYDGK
-779 ILDFMPEQKRESKV
+779 VLDFKPEHRRQSEVS
-793 GMSMSNAQ
+793 MSMSNVQ
-801 MEKYRRLRHLDKLY
+801 MGKYRRLRHLNKLY

-827 WKYSQTNQPE
+827 WKYSQTHQPD
-837 VVIDYQ
+837 VVIDYR
-843 LLPNDGVRPT
+843 LLPNDGVRPS
-853 YRDRRYAAKGYSVC
+853 YRDRRYAAKGFSLC
-867 TEFYCPDYSKKPMP
+867 TEFYSPDYSKKPLP
-881 DVKDYRRTLY
+881 DAKDYRRTLY
-891 WTPKVKF
+891 WTPKVIF
-898 NDKGEAVIQLYN
+898 DDKGEAVIHLYN

-915 VITVEAE
+915 VIAVEAE
-922 GITTDGKPVVW
+922 GITPDGKPVVW
-933 KSETDKTYSR
+933 KTDFKAP

>member
-1 MKRPILFFKSFIT
+1 
-14 LLKHPKNMKRIT
+14 MKRIT

-49 DSLAT
+49 DFLAT
-54 RVERFGTGLPQEKV
+54 RVERFGTGLPQEKA

-193 FDHPKEAGRYAKD
+193 FDHPKEAWRYAKD

-253 KHLDAELS
+253 KHLEAELS

-286 DMKPDEKYKARLH
+286 DMKPDDKYKARLH
-299 YQGYDYEVKLPEVE
+299 YQDYDYEVKLPEVE

-409 TVEGIK
+409 NIEGIK
-415 QEYAPF
+415 QEYTPF
-421 EPIELR
+421 ELIELR
-427 MKLLRYHDADV
+427 MKLFRHHDADV
-438 SLAVRDHATDETT
+438 SLAIRDHATDETT

-465 EIKGLVENPGWYFEA
+465 EIKGFVENPGWYFEA

-545 IPVIDS
+545 IPFIDS

-558 ARDYHLYPDM
+558 ARDYHLYPGM
-568 YAPMAKVLTL
+568 YTPMAKVLTL
-578 QDLYGPLIKKMKKEV
+578 QDLYGPLIKEMKKEV
-593 NVSASF
+593 NVFASF

-606 DVFQTTQKGKFY
+606 DVSQTTQKGKFY

-636 STKSEKYKRRIKRKG
+636 STKSEKYKRRIKKKG

-656 AYPKFYVKLDP
+656 AYPEFYVKLDP

-683 FEEKFAL
+683 FEDKIPL
-690 QDSAS
+690 QDTSSTDAFTG
-695 RESFTERKLN
+695 RELN

-716 RRLDHSKPALVVDA
+716 RKLDPSKPALVVDA

-742 NCGMHDWR
+742 NGGMHDWR

-768 HFYLQEQYDGK
+768 HFYLQERYDGK
-779 ILDFMPEQKRESKV
+779 VLDFKPEHRRQSEVS
-793 GMSMSNAQ
+793 MSMSNVQ
-801 MEKYRRLRHLDKLY
+801 MGKYRCLRHLNKLY

-827 WKYSQTNQPE
+827 WKYSQTHQPD
-837 VVIDYQ
+837 VVIDYR
-843 LLPNDGVRPT
+843 LLPNDGVRPS
-853 YRDRRYAAKGYSVC
+853 YRDRRYAAKGFSLC
-867 TEFYCPDYSKKPMP
+867 TEFYSPDYSKKPLP
-881 DVKDYRRTLY
+881 DAKDYRRTLY
-891 WTPKVKF
+891 WTPKVIF
-898 NDKGEAVIQLYN
+898 DDKGEAVIHLYN

-915 VITVEAE
+915 VIAVEAE
-922 GITTDGKPVVW
+922 GITPDGKPVVW
-933 KSETDKTYSR
+933 KTDFKAP

>member
-1 MKRPILFFKSFIT
+1 
-14 LLKHPKNMKRIT
+14 MKRIT

-49 DSLAT
+49 DFLAT
-54 RVERFGTGLPQEKV
+54 RVERFGTGLPQEKA

-193 FDHPKEAGRYAKD
+193 FDHPKKAGRYAKD

-253 KHLDAELS
+253 QHLDTELS

-328 RMIIQGSTESK
+328 RMIIQGTTESK

-352 KAFRKLSPADMRK
+352 NAFRKLSPADMRK

-409 TVEGIK
+409 NIEGIK
-415 QEYAPF
+415 QEYTPF
-421 EPIELR
+421 ELIELR
-427 MKLLRYHDADV
+427 MKLFRHHDADV
-438 SLAVRDHATDETT
+438 SLAIRDHATDETT

-465 EIKGLVENPGWYFEA
+465 EIKGFVENPG
-480 DDSLHRHALDL
+480 
-491 LMMVQGWRR
+491 
-500 HDWRMMAGL
+500 
-509 EHTQFEF
+509 
-516 LPEKIQTLS
+516 
-525 GSVHQTY
+525 
-532 SLLEETD
+532 
-539 YGDSVY
+539 
-545 IPVIDS
+545 
-551 SVPIYTT
+551 
-558 ARDYHLYPDM
+558 
-568 YAPMAKVLTL
+568 
-578 QDLYGPLIKKMKKEV
+578 
-593 NVSASF
+593 
-599 IQDRDIV
+599 
-606 DVFQTTQKGKFY
+606 
-618 MPSAVVNDNY
+618 
-628 ILFLSASD
+628 
-636 STKSEKYKRRIKRKG
+636 
-651 FMDEQ
+651 
-656 AYPKFYVKLDP
+656 
-667 FFPVFPK
+667 
-674 PYSYYQDAA
+674 
-683 FEEKFAL
+683 
-690 QDSAS
+690 
-695 RESFTERKLN
+695 
-705 TVTVRSKRGGL
+705 
-716 RRLDHSKPALVVDA
+716 
-730 YEAFNLAADYGL
+730 
-742 NCGMHDWR
+742 
-750 TFSRQVATA
+750 
-759 FFGDMGMDR
+759 
-768 HFYLQEQYDGK
+768 
-779 ILDFMPEQKRESKV
+779 
-793 GMSMSNAQ
+793 
-801 MEKYRRLRHLDKLY
+801 
-815 IYTDYVPREQGS
+815 
-827 WKYSQTNQPE
+827 
-837 VVIDYQ
+837 
-843 LLPNDGVRPT
+843 
-853 YRDRRYAAKGYSVC
+853 
-867 TEFYCPDYSKKPMP
+867 
-881 DVKDYRRTLY
+881 
-891 WTPKVKF
+891 
-898 NDKGEAVIQLYN
+898 
-910 NSKKT
+910 
-915 VITVEAE
+915 
-922 GITTDGKPVVW
+922 
-933 KSETDKTYSR
+933 

>member
-1 MKRPILFFKSFIT
+1 
-14 LLKHPKNMKRIT
+14 MKRIT

-150 WMLNFGRYEHPH
+150 WMLNFGRHEHPH

-193 FDHPKEAGRYAKD
+193 FDHPKEAWRYAKD

-253 KHLDAELS
+253 KHLEAELS

-271 RTRTLNRG
+271 QTRTLNRG

-286 DMKPDEKYKARLH
+286 DMKPDDKYKARLH
-299 YQGYDYEVKLPEVE
+299 YQDYDYEVKLPEVE

-328 RMIIQGSTESK
+328 RMIIQGTTESK

-427 MKLLRYHDADV
+427 MKLLRHHDADV

-465 EIKGLVENPGWYFEA
+465 EIKGFVENPGWYFEA

-539 YGDSVY
+539 YGDYVY
-545 IPVIDS
+545 IPLIADTT
-551 SVPIYTT
+551 PIYTT
-558 ARDYHLYPDM
+558 APDYHKQSIMEKKVVDPAL
-568 YAPMAKVLTL
+568 AKVLTL
-578 QDLYGPLIKKMKKEV
+578 QDLYGPFIKKMEKEV

-618 MPSAVVNDNY
+618 MPSAVVNDRY

-636 STKSEKYKRRIKRKG
+636 STKSEKYRRRIKRKG

-656 AYPKFYVKLDP
+656 AYPEFYVKLDP

-674 PYSYYQDAA
+674 PYGYYQDAT
-683 FEEKFAL
+683 FEEKIPL
-690 QDSAS
+690 QDTSDADAFTG
-695 RESFTERKLN
+695 RELN

-716 RRLDHSKPALVVDA
+716 RKLDPSKPALVVDA

-742 NCGMHDWR
+742 NGGMHDWR

-768 HFYLQEQYDGK
+768 HFYLQERYDGK
-779 ILDFMPEQKRESKV
+779 VLDFKPEHRRESEA
-793 GMSMSNAQ
+793 GASMSNVQ
-801 MEKYRRLRHLDKLY
+801 MGKYRRLRHLNKLY

-827 WKYSQTNQPE
+827 WKYSQTHQPD
-837 VVIDYQ
+837 VVIDYR
-843 LLPNDGVRPT
+843 LLPNDGVRPS
-853 YRDRRYAAKGYSVC
+853 YRDRRYAAKGFSLG
-867 TEFYCPDYSKKPMP
+867 TEFYSPDYSKKPLP
-881 DVKDYRRTLY
+881 DAKDYRRTLY

-898 NDKGEAVIQLYN
+898 DDKGEAVIRLYN

-915 VITVEAE
+915 VIAVEAE
-922 GITTDGKPVVW
+922 GITPDGQPAVW
-933 KSETDKTYSR
+933 KTGSKVP

>member
-1 MKRPILFFKSFIT
+1 MKRNVLIILWCIQA
-14 LLKHPKNMKRIT
+14 I
-26 LFYALVCTVWNISAQ
+26 VGGAQ
-41 SHKDIASV
+41 TYGT
-49 DSLAT
+49 DSLAA

-77 FVGDTIWYKAYVT
+77 FVGDTVWYKAYVT
-90 RSDKGW
+90 RSDRGW
-96 LTDLSKIMYVELLTP
+96 LTDLSRIMYVELLTP

-193 FDHPKEAGRYAKD
+193 FDKPKEDGRYPKD
-206 MTLRPMRRYYKA
+206 MTMRPMRRYYKS
-218 RKGKPEIDL
+218 RKGKPGIDL

-235 LIEGTDGHVA
+235 LIAGTNGRVA

-253 KHLDAELS
+253 KHLEAELS
-261 IIDSDGKEVA
+261 IINDKGQEI
-271 RTRTLNRG
+271 TRAQTINRG
-279 RGVFTLT
+279 RGMFLL
-286 DMKPDEKYKARLH
+286 PDISLSGKYTARLH
-299 YQGYDYEVKLPEVE
+299 HQGYDYEVKLPEVE
-313 KEGYALHVERKDSVL
+313 KEGYALHVERKDSML
-328 RMIIQGSTESK
+328 RMIIQGTTENK

-352 KAFRKLSPADMRK
+352 KAFRKFPSNATGK
-365 DTVDI
+365 DTIDVH
-370 FWASL
+370 WASL
-375 PTGVNQITVFNGEG
+375 PTGVNQITLFNAEG

-399 NHHDYDQPLI
+399 NHHDYDTALI
-409 TVEGIK
+409 AVEGIK

-421 EPIELR
+421 ESIEFG
-427 MKLLRYHDADV
+427 MKLLRHHDADI
-438 SLAVRDHATDETT
+438 SLAVRDHSTDETT
-451 YDNGTMLTEMLLAS
+451 YDNGTILTEMLLSS
-465 EIKGLVENPGWYFEA
+465 EIKGFVENPGWYFEA
-480 DDSLHRHALDL
+480 DDSLHRQALDL

-500 HDWRMMAGL
+500 HEWRLMAGV
-509 EHTQFEF
+509 EKARFEF

-532 SLLEETD
+532 SLLEETN

-545 IPVIDS
+545 MPNLGACFEF
-551 SVPIYTT
+551 YTT
-558 ARDYHLYPDM
+558 APDYGKLAAMRIKGIHPAL
-568 YAPMAKVLTL
+568 AKVVTL
-578 QDLYGPLIKKMKKEV
+578 QDLYGSFIKKMKKEV

-618 MPSAVVNDNY
+618 MPSAVVSDNY

-656 AYPKFYVKLDP
+656 AYPEFYVKLDP

-674 PYSYYQDAA
+674 PYSYYQNMVSEDE
-683 FEEKFAL
+683 FIR
-690 QDSAS
+690 QDTDSVD
-695 RESFTERKLN
+695 SFTDRKLK
-705 TVTVRSKRGGL
+705 TVIVRSKRGGL
-716 RRLDHSKPALVVDA
+716 RKLDFGKPALVVDA

-742 NCGMHDWR
+742 NGGMHDWR

-759 FFGDMGMDR
+759 FFGDMGQDR
-768 HFYLQEQYDGK
+768 HFDLQERYDGK
-779 ILDFMPEQKRESKV
+779 VIDLIPEHQLGRSSDEVDEKANEFANQSSAKFLLSQNRMK
-793 GMSMSNAQ
+793 
-801 MEKYRRLRHLDKLY
+801 KYRRLRHLDKLY

-827 WKYSQTNQPE
+827 WKYSQSNQPG
-837 VVIDYQ
+837 VVIDYR
-843 LLPNDGVRPT
+843 LLPNDGRRPT
-853 YRDRRYAAKGYSVC
+853 YRDRRYAAKGFSLCTGFYS
-867 TEFYCPDYSKKPMP
+867 PDYSKQPLPK
-881 DVKDYRRTLY
+881 VRDYRRTLY
-891 WTPKVKF
+891 WTPKVNF
-898 NDKGEAVIQLYN
+898 DDKGEAVIRFYN
-910 NSKKT
+910 NHKKT
-915 VITVEAE
+915 VIAVEAE
-922 GITTDGKPVVW
+922 GITPEGKPVVW
-933 KSETDKTYSR
+933 KTETDKMQ

>member
-1 MKRPILFFKSFIT
+1 
-14 LLKHPKNMKRIT
+14 
-26 LFYALVCTVWNISAQ
+26 
-41 SHKDIASV
+41 
-49 DSLAT
+49 
-54 RVERFGTGLPQEKV
+54 
-68 YLHIDNTCY
+68 
-77 FVGDTIWYKAYVT
+77 
-90 RSDKGW
+90 
-96 LTDLSKIMYVELLTP
+96 
-111 DGYLV
+111 
-116 ERQQLKMEDG
+116 
-126 TAHGAFTLTDSLY
+126 
-139 AGYYELRAYTR
+139 
-150 WMLNFGRYEHPH
+150 
-162 SKYTEDMFYNKQMA
+162 
-176 KDFFRDYDKLYS
+176 
-188 RVFPV
+188 
-193 FDHPKEAGRYAKD
+193 
-206 MTLRPMRRYYKA
+206 
-218 RKGKPEIDL
+218 
-227 RFYPEGGH
+227 
-235 LIEGTDGHVA
+235 
-245 FEINDEEG
+245 
-253 KHLDAELS
+253 
-261 IIDSDGKEVA
+261 
-271 RTRTLNRG
+271 
-279 RGVFTLT
+279 
-286 DMKPDEKYKARLH
+286 
-299 YQGYDYEVKLPEVE
+299 
-313 KEGYALHVERKDSVL
+313 
-328 RMIIQGSTESK
+328 
-339 EELGIQIQCNGVS
+339 
-352 KAFRKLSPADMRK
+352 
-365 DTVDI
+365 
-370 FWASL
+370 
-375 PTGVNQITVFNGEG
+375 
-389 RIYAD
+389 
-394 RLFFV
+394 
-399 NHHDYDQPLI
+399 
-409 TVEGIK
+409 
-415 QEYAPF
+415 
-421 EPIELR
+421 
-427 MKLLRYHDADV
+427 MKLLRHHDADV

-451 YDNGTMLTEMLLAS
+451 YGNGTMLTEMLLAS
-465 EIKGLVENPGWYFEA
+465 EIKGFVENPGWYFEA

-500 HDWRMMAGL
+500 HDWHMMAGL

-545 IPVIDS
+545 IPFIDS

-578 QDLYGPLIKKMKKEV
+578 QDLYGPLIKEMKKEV

-606 DVFQTTQKGKFY
+606 DVSQTTQKGKFY
-618 MPSAVVNDNY
+618 MPSAVVNDRY

-656 AYPKFYVKLDP
+656 AYPEFYVKLDP

-674 PYSYYQDAA
+674 PYSYYQDAT

-716 RRLDHSKPALVVDA
+716 RRLDHSKPALVVDT

-837 VVIDYQ
+837 VVIDYR

>member
-1 MKRPILFFKSFIT
+1 
-14 LLKHPKNMKRIT
+14 MKRIT

-54 RVERFGTGLPQEKV
+54 RVKRFGTGLPQEKV

-126 TAHGAFTLTDSLY
+126 TAHGTFTLTDSLY

-150 WMLNFGRYEHPH
+150 WMLNFGRHEHPH
-162 SKYTEDMFYNKQMA
+162 SKYTENMFYNKQMA

-193 FDHPKEAGRYAKD
+193 FDHPKETGRYAKD

-399 NHHDYDQPLI
+399 NHHNYDQPLI

-415 QEYAPF
+415 QEYTPF
-421 EPIELR
+421 ELIELR
-427 MKLLRYHDADV
+427 MKLLRHHDADV
-438 SLAVRDHATDETT
+438 SLAIRDHATDETT

-465 EIKGLVENPGWYFEA
+465 EIKGFVETPGWYFEA

-545 IPVIDS
+545 IPFIDS

-568 YAPMAKVLTL
+568 YTPMAKVLTL
-578 QDLYGPLIKKMKKEV
+578 QDLYGPLIKEMKKEV

-606 DVFQTTQKGKFY
+606 DVSQTTQKGKFY

-656 AYPKFYVKLDP
+656 AYPEFYVKLDP

-674 PYSYYQDAA
+674 PYSYYQDAT
-683 FEEKFAL
+683 FEDKIPL
-690 QDSAS
+690 QDTSSTDAFTG
-695 RESFTERKLN
+695 RELN

-716 RRLDHSKPALVVDA
+716 RKLDPSKPALVVDA

-742 NCGMHDWR
+742 NGGMHDWR
-750 TFSRQVATA
+750 TFSRQVATT

-768 HFYLQEQYDGK
+768 HFYLQERYDGK
-779 ILDFMPEQKRESKV
+779 VLDFKPEHRRQSEVS
-793 GMSMSNAQ
+793 MSMSNVQ
-801 MEKYRRLRHLDKLY
+801 MGKYRRLRHLNKLY

-827 WKYSQTNQPE
+827 WKYSQTHQPD
-837 VVIDYQ
+837 VVIDYR
-843 LLPNDGVRPT
+843 LLPNDGVRPS
-853 YRDRRYAAKGYSVC
+853 YRDRRYAAKGFSLC
-867 TEFYCPDYSKKPMP
+867 TEFYSPDYSKKPLP
-881 DVKDYRRTLY
+881 DTKDYRRTLY
-891 WTPKVKF
+891 WTPKVIF
-898 NDKGEAVIQLYN
+898 DDKGEAVIHLYN

-915 VITVEAE
+915 VIAVEAE
-922 GITTDGKPVVW
+922 GITPDGKPVVW
-933 KSETDKTYSR
+933 KTDFKVP

>member
-1 MKRPILFFKSFIT
+1 MKKRT
-14 LLKHPKNMKRIT
+14 LIVLHYIIQ
-26 LFYALVCTVWNISAQ
+26 FSIAQISA
-41 SHKDIASV
+41 SNVYV
-49 DSLAT
+49 DSLAA

-77 FVGDTIWYKAYVT
+77 FVGDTVWYKAYVT

-139 AGYYELRAYTR
+139 AGYYELKAYTR

-162 SKYTEDMFYNKQMA
+162 SKYTEDMFYNEQMA
-176 KDFFRDYDKLYS
+176 RDFFRDYDKLYS

-193 FDHPKEAGRYAKD
+193 FDKPKEDGHYTKD
-206 MTLRPMRRYYKA
+206 MTVRPMRRYYKA

-235 LIEGTDGHVA
+235 LIAGTNGRVA

-253 KHLDAELS
+253 KHLEAELS
-261 IIDSDGKEVA
+261 IMDSRGKEIT

-286 DMKPDEKYKARLH
+286 DMKPNEEYKARLH
-299 YQGYDYEVKLPEVE
+299 YQGYDYEVKLPKVE

-328 RMIIQGSTESK
+328 RMIIQGATENK

-352 KAFRKLSPADMRK
+352 KAVRKLPPNATGK
-365 DTVDI
+365 DTIDI
-370 FWASL
+370 YWASL
-375 PTGVNQITVFNGEG
+375 PTGVNQITLFNAEG

-409 TVEGIK
+409 NVEGIK

-427 MKLLRYHDADV
+427 MKLLRHHDADV
-438 SLAVRDHATDETT
+438 SLTVRDYATDETT

-465 EIKGLVENPGWYFEA
+465 EIKGFVENPGWYFEA
-480 DDSLHRHALDL
+480 DDSLNRQALDL

-500 HDWRMMAGL
+500 HDWKMMAGT
-509 EHTQFEF
+509 EKTQFEF
-516 LPEKIQTLS
+516 LPEKIQTLC
-525 GSVHQTY
+525 GSVYKTY
-532 SLLEETD
+532 SQHVNYKTSLSKPE
-539 YGDSVY
+539 
-545 IPVIDS
+545 
-551 SVPIYTT
+551 
-558 ARDYHLYPDM
+558 
-568 YAPMAKVLTL
+568 
-578 QDLYGPLIKKMKKEV
+578 KEV
-593 NVSASF
+593 KVSASF
-599 IQDRDIV
+599 IQNDKIV
-606 DVFQTTQKGKFY
+606 EASQTTTKGNFY
-618 MPSAVVNDNY
+618 MPSAVISENY
-628 ILFLSASD
+628 ILFLNATD
-636 STKSEKYKRRIKRKG
+636 TTKSKKHRIRMRKKG

-656 AYPKFYVKLDP
+656 AYPEFYVKLNP

-716 RRLDHSKPALVVDA
+716 RKLDLGKPTLVVDA

-742 NCGMHDWR
+742 IPGMFTPR
-750 TFSRQVATA
+750 AFSRQIATA
-759 FFGDMGMDR
+759 YIGDMGMYR
-768 HFYLQEQYDGK
+768 HYYIEVRLDGK
-779 ILDFMPEQKRESKV
+779 QATTRPEYKIPHVEILSNAQ
-793 GMSMSNAQ
+793 MSMSNTQ
-801 MEKYRRLRHLDKLY
+801 MKKYRRLRHLDKLY

-837 VVIDYQ
+837 VVIDYR

-867 TEFYCPDYSKKPMP
+867 TEFYSPDYSKKPMP
-881 DVKDYRRTLY
+881 DTKDYRRTLY

-898 NDKGEAVIQLYN
+898 NNKGEAVIRLYN

-915 VITVEAE
+915 VIAVEAE
-922 GITTDGKPVVW
+922 GIITDGKPVVW
-933 KSETDKTYSR
+933 KSETDKNEL